1 MRRGEVCKQKRGS
14 RETARLTA
22 TSTSVGD
29 DLPDA
34 LELSGEGFVSA
45 TGRRAPAGE
54 REWRGG
60 KCERGEASR
69 GGLEL

>member
-1 MRRGEVCKQKRGS
+1 MRRGEVCKPKRGS
-14 RETARLTA
+14 RETARLTV
-22 TSTSVGD
+22 TSTSAGD

-45 TGRRAPAGE
+45 TRRRAPAGE

-60 KCERGEASR
+60 KWERGEASR